1 MVVKVLFMELY
12 DILFSMIPNMKVFW
26 DLGYIP
32 LLFKYYCDT
41 EKGWFILGCGENVGT
56 EENIVHGSESDYSII
71 CNYEF
76 FGVNNT
82 DLIVALC
89 MRR

>member
-1 MVVKVLFMELY
+1 M
-12 DILFSMIPNMKVFW
+12 
-26 DLGYIP
+26 
-32 LLFKYYCDT
+32 
-41 EKGWFILGCGENVGT
+41 GCGENVGT

-82 DLIVALC
+82 DLIVAFC

>member
-1 MVVKVLFMELY
+1 MVVKVLVMELY

-41 EKGWFILGCGENVGT
+41 EKDDSYW
-56 EENIVHGSESDYSII
+56 
-71 CNYEF
+71 
-76 FGVNNT
+76 GVVRMWVQKK
-82 DLIVALC
+82 I
-89 MRR
+89 

>member
-1 MVVKVLFMELY
+1 M
-12 DILFSMIPNMKVFW
+12 
-26 DLGYIP
+26 
-32 LLFKYYCDT
+32 
-41 EKGWFILGCGENVGT
+41 GCGENVGT

-82 DLIVALC
+82 DLIVEPFGGAATCLGGAIRDPLSGRGYVYQA
-89 MRR
+89 MRVTGAADLPYTWRSSLPPSDSMSR